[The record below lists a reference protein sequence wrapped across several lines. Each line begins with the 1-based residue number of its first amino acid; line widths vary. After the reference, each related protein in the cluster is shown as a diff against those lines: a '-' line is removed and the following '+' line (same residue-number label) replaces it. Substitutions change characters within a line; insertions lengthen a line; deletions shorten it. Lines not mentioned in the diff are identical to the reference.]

1 MKQLGKSSPATTPAS
16 SWPGKNLN
24 DDIASLVKDGLR
36 RDVQQAAHAVA
47 VVSDG
52 LRA

>member
-1 MKQLGKSSPATTPAS
+1 MKQLGKS
-16 SWPGKNLN
+16 GKNLN

-47 VVSDG
+47 VLSDG